1 MPISVSKNHKSKLKH
16 LNKLNVTSVD
26 ARTTKWLK
34 VLIEATF
41 NSELI
46 IKLI

>member
-1 MPISVSKNHKSKLKH
+1 MKLKH
-16 LNKLNVTSVD
+16 LNKLNITSAD
-26 ARTTKWLK
+26 ARTKWLK
-34 VLIEATF
+34 VLIEAIF